1 MNQQQNPPKPGRG
14 GLLLTTTLVV
24 AVLSLVVG
32 VAAVAVATMAL
43 GRSDRA
49 VSLAGSVRD
58 APPAGGAGGT
68 GPATAP
74 TASPADTTPTPATP
88 DDTARSGGA
97 DPTATPTEINP
108 SAQFTVAYQGQH
120 LRIRTPNCNDGYVTN
135 VDLDEPRVVG
145 DDRDKAEFSYG
156 GCGPGHLR
164 TGLSFGQLA
173 GPNATP
179 ADCLE
184 KIRTDPGQ
192 SPVAPTTGMTLCFVT
207 SQDYA
212 ASHGLT
218 QKLALVTID
227 SVTTDNETGVLNVT
241 AKAWTVPQ

>member
-1 MNQQQNPPKPGRG
+1 MNQQQNPTKPARG

-49 VSLAGSVRD
+49 VSLAGSVQAVR
-58 APPAGGAGGT
+58 PSGGPDRT
-68 GPATAP
+68 DPITAP
-74 TASPADTTPTPATP
+74 TAGPAETTTPATP
-88 DDTARSGGA
+88 DDTAQSGGA

-108 SAQFTVAYQGQH
+108 SAQFAVAYQGQH
-120 LRIRTPNCNDGYVTN
+120 LRVRTPNCNDGYVTN

-164 TGLSFGQLA
+164 TDLSFGQLA

-184 KIRTDPGQ
+184 KIRTDPGH
-192 SPVAPTTGMTLCFVT
+192 SPLAPTTGMTLCFVT